1 MLDEEWSENVS
12 GVLLEGPSL
21 EGDVVSEV
29 SPEAG
34 GGAGS
39 GGCGQTASCAGKK

>member
-21 EGDVVSEV
+21 EGDVVREV
-29 SPEAG
+29 PPDGG

-39 GGCGQTASCAGKK
+39 GGRGQTARCARNE

>member
-1 MLDEEWSENVS
+1 MLDEESENVS

-29 SPEAG
+29 PPGGE
-34 GGAGS
+34 GGAGP
-39 GGCGQTASCAGKK
+39 GGRHQGPGCAGDK